1 MMGLDVSSRG
11 CGHVPRGVMCKRS
24 TKLLDIIVLTLTASK
39 KSSFQ
44 STCSSKFLRPAPFGL
59 LILIFIETASA
70 ERFACRVTSPPSLS
84 SDFEDSAGELSGL
97 EFAEPEVFSEGILEV
112 LGEGVHGEGEGEPQ
126 GEVVQRPEEEPVGA
140 EDRLVSTRSYG

>member
-24 TKLLDIIVLTLTASK
+24 TKPLDIIVLTLTASK

-59 LILIFIETASA
+59 LILIFIETTSA
-70 ERFACRVTSPPSLS
+70 ERFTCQVTSPPSLS

-97 EFAEPEVFSEGILEV
+97 EFAQEPEVFSEGILEV
-112 LGEGVHGEGEGEPQ
+112 QGEGVHGEGEGEPQ
-126 GEVVQRPEEEPVGA
+126 GEVVR
-140 EDRLVSTRSYG
+140 R